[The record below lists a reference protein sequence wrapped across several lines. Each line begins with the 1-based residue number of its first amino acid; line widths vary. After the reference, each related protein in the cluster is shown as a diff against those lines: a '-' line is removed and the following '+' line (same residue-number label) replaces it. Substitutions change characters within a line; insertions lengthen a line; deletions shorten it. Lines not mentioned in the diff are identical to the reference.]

1 MRLPREPIVHHKALS
16 FGHIIVA
23 LRPQNKHPAIG
34 GMRRIEYDSLDDA
47 INDCKKLASAMLD
60 KAEAHQL
67 PLSGG
72 KAVIHCTN
80 EEWIAHRIQIIQEA
94 ALFIDSLDGQYITAI
109 DMGTHM
115 RDMDH
120 IALITEHVC
129 AHSGH
134 QETAYYTA
142 LGVYYALVAACER
155 NQTDL
160 NQAKILIEGLGQVSS
175 AFIRI
180 LMDKHTPAL
189 FGIDINP
196 EQLKAHSKWVK
207 PYQPGQEID
216 IFCPNAAGASV
227 SCERVRAIGCQIICG
242 AANNQLIPEE
252 SIHQLPCLAVPDH
265 IANGGG
271 LIYVYHQINQSSD
284 TELQNHIRS
293 IKERTLDYL
302 ETACLSENAN

>member
-1 MRLPREPIVHHKALS
+1 MRPFREPIVHHKALS

-23 LRPQNKHPAIG
+23 LLPRDKHPAIG
-34 GMRRIEYDSLDDA
+34 GMRRIEYNSLDEA
-47 INDCKKLASAMLD
+47 ILDCKKLATAMLH
-60 KAEAHQL
+60 KSQAHQL

-72 KAVIHCTN
+72 KAVIYCSN
-80 EEWIAHRIQIIQEA
+80 KDWAMHRLQIIQES
-94 ALFIDSLDGQYITAI
+94 ALFIESLDGQYITAI

-115 RDMDH
+115 KDMDH

-142 LGVYYALVAACER
+142 LGVYYALLAACER

-175 AFIRI
+175 ALIKI
-180 LMDKHTPAL
+180 LTDNHSPEL
-189 FGIDINP
+189 FGIDVNP
-196 EQLKAHSKWVK
+196 DQLKAHSKWVK
-207 PYQPGQEID
+207 PYQSGQKID
-216 IFCPNAAGASV
+216 IFCPNATGSSV
-227 SCERVRAIGCQIICG
+227 SCKRITAMGCDIICG
-242 AANNQLIPEE
+242 AANNQLVPEE
-252 SIHQLPCLAVPDH
+252 TIQQLPCIAIPDH

-284 TELQNHIRS
+284 EELQNHIRS
-293 IKERTLDYL
+293 IKDRAFEYL
-302 ETACLSENAN
+302 ETSCLSENAN